1 MIKKYVRLI
10 PVLIVGIAGVIF
22 TQVSAS
28 DLDDYKKKQIEYNE
42 KKKNHEDFVQMSEEY
57 KEDYSDLA
65 MRYEQAQN
73 EYKLYK
79 EKYNSNIDLNKEL
92 SELLEKRDRYLNL
105 IEEYSSQLDNLYGE
119 DSWEF

>member
-22 TQVSAS
+22 TPVSAS

-79 EKYNSNIDLNKEL
+79 EKYNSSIDLNKEL
-92 SELLEKRDRYLNL
+92 NELLEKRDRYLNL

>member
-1 MIKKYVRLI
+1 MIKKYVILI

-22 TQVSAS
+22 TPVSAS

>member
-22 TQVSAS
+22 TPVSAS

-73 EYKLYK
+73 EYKLYR

-92 SELLEKRDRYLNL
+92 NELLEKRDRYLNL

>member
-22 TQVSAS
+22 TPVSAS

-65 MRYEQAQN
+65 MRYEQAKN

-92 SELLEKRDRYLNL
+92 NELLEKRDRYLNL

>member
-22 TQVSAS
+22 TPVSAS

-92 SELLEKRDRYLNL
+92 NELLEKRDRYLNL

>member
-10 PVLIVGIAGVIF
+10 PVLIVGIAGIIF
-22 TQVSAS
+22 TPVSTS

-42 KKKNHEDFVQMSEEY
+42 KKRNHEDFVQMSEEY

-65 MRYEQAQN
+65 VRYEQTQN

-79 EKYNSNIDLNKEL
+79 EKYNSNTDLNKEL
-92 SELLEKRDRYLNL
+92 DELLSKRDKYLN
-105 IEEYSSQLDNLYGE
+105 IVEEYSSQLDSL
-119 DSWEF
+119 

>member
-22 TQVSAS
+22 TPVSAS